1 MSTALDEV
9 ALFLDFDNVRYGY
22 LNTYRQE
29 PDLQDLMTKAR
40 QYGRVVVA
48 VAYADFTQ
56 HPPHYRQGL
65 EVAGIT
71 PRDIPQRGGR
81 KHASSSEMVM
91 LMDIIDCLLDR
102 PSVQTYVLMTGDSD
116 FVRVVARAR
125 HRFGKQ
131 VIISGVPGTISQ
143 DLIASADEA
152 DLLIPEGVELSDEG
166 GLPSALR
173 AVSDAEVGLLRLV
186 AFLEKNRPY
195 LTLNFIHS
203 YAVSPTGRLRLSDA
217 EANRILDVF
226 IEDGLLI
233 PFEKRLDDGRVV
245 VNVRLNRDHH
255 LARQILDNRPVS
267 LVAAEERAIRE

>member
-1 MSTALDEV
+1 MSTVLDEV

-22 LNTYRQE
+22 LNTYRRE
-29 PDLQDLMTKAR
+29 PDPQDLMAKAR

-48 VAYADFTQ
+48 VAYADFSQ
-56 HPPHYRQGL
+56 HPLHYRRGL

-71 PRDIPQRGGR
+71 PSDVPQRGGGM
-81 KHASSSEMVM
+81 HASSSEMAM

-152 DLLIPEGVELSDEG
+152 DLLIPEGVDLSDEG
-166 GLPSALR
+166 GLPSVLR
-173 AVSDAEVGLLRLV
+173 GVSDAEVGLLKLI

-217 EANRILDVF
+217 EANRLLDVF

-233 PFEKRLDDGRVV
+233 LFEKRLDDGRVV
-245 VNVRLNRDHH
+245 VNVRLNYDHH
-255 LARQILDNRPVS
+255 LARQILDHRPVPK
-267 LVAAEERAIRE
+267 VRGEDQMIRE

>member
-1 MSTALDEV
+1 VTTPLAEV

-29 PDLQDLMTKAR
+29 PDPQDLMAKAR
-40 QYGRVVVA
+40 EYGRVVVA
-48 VAYADFTQ
+48 IAYADFTQ
-56 HPPHYRQGL
+56 HPLHYRQSL

-71 PRDIPQRGGR
+71 PRDIPKRGGR
-81 KHASSSEMVM
+81 GHTSSSEMVM

-102 PSVQTYVLMTGDSD
+102 PSVETYVLMTGDSD

-143 DLIASADEA
+143 DLIASADGA
-152 DLLIPEGVELSDEG
+152 DLLIPEGVDLSDAAG
-166 GLPSALR
+166 MASALR
-173 AVSDAEVGLLRLV
+173 AVSDAEVGLLKLID
-186 AFLEKNRPY
+186 FLEKNRPY

-217 EANRILDVF
+217 EANRLLDVF

-245 VNVRLNRDHH
+245 VNVRLNYDHH
-255 LARQILDNRPVS
+255 LARQILDHRDMPPLRNAGEVFP
-267 LVAAEERAIRE
+267 E

>member
-1 MSTALDEV
+1 MSTTPDEV
-9 ALFLDFDNVRYGY
+9 ALFVDFDNVRYGY

-29 PDLQDLMTKAR
+29 PDPQDLMAKAR
-40 QYGRVVVA
+40 EYGRVVVA

-56 HPPHYRQGL
+56 HPLHCQQGL

-71 PRDIPQRGGR
+71 PRDIPQQGGG
-81 KHASSSEMVM
+81 KHVSSSEMVM

-102 PSVQTYVLMTGDSD
+102 PTVETYVLMTGDSD

-125 HRFGKQ
+125 HRFGKR

-143 DLIASADEA
+143 DLIASADDA
-152 DLLIPEGVELSDEG
+152 DLLIPEGVDLSDES
-166 GLPSALR
+166 GLPSVLQ
-173 AVSDAEVGLLRLV
+173 AVSDAEVGLLRLIH
-186 AFLEKNRPY
+186 FLERNRPY

-217 EANRILDVF
+217 EANRLLDVF

-245 VNVRLNRDHH
+245 VNVRLNYDHR
-255 LARQILDNRPVS
+255 LARQILDHRSVPPMAGENREA
-267 LVAAEERAIRE
+267 LG

>member
-1 MSTALDEV
+1 MSEALDEV

-29 PDLQDLMTKAR
+29 PDAQDLMAKAR

-48 VAYADFTQ
+48 VAYADFAE
-56 HPPHYRQGL
+56 HPLPYRSGL

-71 PRDIPQRGGR
+71 LRDVPKRGGR
-81 KHASSSEMVM
+81 RHASSSEMAM

-125 HRFGKQ
+125 HRFGKR
-131 VIISGVPGTISQ
+131 VIVSGVPGTISQ
-143 DLIASADEA
+143 DLIAGADEA
-152 DLLIPEGVELSDEG
+152 DLLIPEGVELSDET
-166 GLPSALR
+166 GLPGALR
-173 AVSDAEVGLLRLV
+173 AVSEVEVGLLKLINY
-186 AFLEKNRPY
+186 LEENRPY

-217 EANRILDVF
+217 EANRLLDMF

-245 VNVRLNRDHH
+245 VNVRLNYDHP
-255 LARQILDNRPVS
+255 LSRQILDHDGAP
-267 LVAAEERAIRE
+267 LKADMDTPFQE